1 MRNFQILTM
10 IGVCS
15 IAACA
20 QGTADADGIRR
31 ALASGSTPVKGATK
45 TIAVVDSFFANMP
58 AIKVTVPAGWSFDGA
73 ILRSSC
79 GSGEPVLVYR
89 AYSADGLTGIQSLP
103 QADWYAAAD
112 ERVFQQAKT
121 NPCNLHA
128 PARAADVAPKIATDL
143 RGGAQVEATPP
154 PSAKE
159 AAELRRDRDQAQAFW
174 QRANQQ
180 FPPNFRTM
188 QDLDEQRVRIR
199 YGFEGHPVEEMLTVR
214 VNRLDLP
221 VSVYSAGRTG
231 MIQPGVARMVH
242 MIVHISSVRAPAGKL
257 DATLGALEQIVNV
270 QVIPEWQETV
280 SASLRQEHEKVMALI
295 QKNSAAMRAQ
305 SAQFAAQMQRQNDQ
319 FHAWQAEQGA
329 RNRAQFAEHMRQK
342 DANAQNFLDYVKDQ
356 TYYVNPAT
364 GVTMTLPNLPGVN
377 GYAGMTPS
385 GNWVEL
391 VPISH

>member
-1 MRNFQILTM
+1 M
-10 IGVCS
+10 
-15 IAACA
+15 
-20 QGTADADGIRR
+20 
-31 ALASGSTPVKGATK
+31 
-45 TIAVVDSFFANMP
+45 
-58 AIKVTVPAGWSFDGA
+58 
-73 ILRSSC
+73 
-79 GSGEPVLVYR
+79 
-89 AYSADGLTGIQSLP
+89 
-103 QADWYAAAD
+103 
-112 ERVFQQAKT
+112 
-121 NPCNLHA
+121 
-128 PARAADVAPKIATDL
+128 
-143 RGGAQVEATPP
+143 
-154 PSAKE
+154 
-159 AAELRRDRDQAQAFW
+159 
-174 QRANQQ
+174 
-180 FPPNFRTM
+180 
-188 QDLDEQRVRIR
+188 
-199 YGFEGHPVEEMLTVR
+199 R

-385 GNWVEL
+385 GNWAEL